1 MQFQAIDV
9 ADVAGVADGVA
20 LDRSEK
26 RNGHNAVADVA
37 DVAQLAGNGQSVCA
51 QCGAY
56 DDGKLLQ
63 FGHVYL
69 HKECRRFWHADATSK
84 NTPTGETA

>member
-26 RNGHNAVADVA
+26 RNGHNAVA